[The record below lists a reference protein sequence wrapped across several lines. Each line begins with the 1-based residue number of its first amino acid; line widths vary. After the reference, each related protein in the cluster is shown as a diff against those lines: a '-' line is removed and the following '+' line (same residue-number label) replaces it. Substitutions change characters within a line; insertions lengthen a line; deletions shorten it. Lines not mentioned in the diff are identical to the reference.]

1 MTGLYQKN
9 DYLQMRIELS
19 TVSFFIAS
27 FAYLL
32 VIWGESEELRYSD
45 KSETLSP
52 QLGNDICYTCYTRLV
67 DIMHDEDIPIFCVR
81 YARYIAYYAMC
92 LPVSSIDRPQS
103 EWHGYISE
111 DPSIGRSVWRTK
123 CPWVFSDS
131 PIDRLIC
138 SVELISNLPGSQLG
152 ECCM

>member
-1 MTGLYQKN
+1 
-9 DYLQMRIELS
+9 MRIELS

-27 FAYLL
+27 FAYFL
-32 VIWGESEELRYSD
+32 VIWREFEELRYSD

-52 QLGNDICYTCYTRLV
+52 QLGNDIWDTCYTRLV

-81 YARYIAYYAMC
+81 YPRYIAYYTMC

-103 EWHGYISE
+103 EWHSYICE
-111 DPSIGRSVWRTK
+111 DPSIGRSIWWTK
-123 CPWVFSDS
+123 CPWILSDS

-138 SVELISNLPGSQLG
+138 RIELISDLSRSEFC
-152 ECCM
+152 ECRM